1 MSRYNKTESL
11 KTEICK
17 IRLTSKQKD
26 ALKSIAQSENKTI
39 TRIVIESLTQ
49 LKKIA

>member
-1 MSRYNKTESL
+1 MSRYTKTETL
-11 KTEICK
+11 KSEICK
-17 IRLTSKQKD
+17 IRLTPKQKA
-26 ALKSIAQSENKTI
+26 ALKSIAEKENKTI

>member
-1 MSRYNKTESL
+1 MSRYTKTEAL
-11 KTEICK
+11 KSEICK
-17 IRLTSKQKD
+17 IRLTPKQKD